1 MSSQPRYKR
10 GQEVEAQKIEEKIEG
25 IKESLLLFER
35 HLPTAHQ
42 CVKEFLTEYVVY
54 LKDQQEILERRLS
67 LLSL

>member
-10 GQEVEAQKIEEKIEG
+10 GQEVEAQKIEG